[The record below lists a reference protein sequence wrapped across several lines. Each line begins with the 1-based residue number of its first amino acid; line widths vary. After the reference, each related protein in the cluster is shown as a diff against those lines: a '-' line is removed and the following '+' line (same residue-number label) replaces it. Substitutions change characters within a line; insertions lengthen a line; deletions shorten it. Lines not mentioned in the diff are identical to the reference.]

1 MSDSL
6 QPYRL
11 QHARL
16 PCPSLSPRICSDLCP
31 LSRWCHQTIS
41 SSVAL
46 FSYPLTFPKSGSFPR
61 SWVCPL
67 FLFSDFPKSGS
78 FPRSWLFPSGGQSIE
93 ASASAS
99 ALPMN
104 IQGWFPFRIDWFD
117 LVVRGTL
124 KSSPAPQF
132 KSVSS
137 LALNLLYG
145 PALTSIHDYMNLC
158 CQSDVSAF

>member
-61 SWVCPL
+61 SW
-67 FLFSDFPKSGS
+67 
-78 FPRSWLFPSGGQSIE
+78 LFPSGGQSIE

-117 LVVRGTL
+117 LVVQGTL

>member
-61 SWVCPL
+61 SW
-67 FLFSDFPKSGS
+67 
-78 FPRSWLFPSGGQSIE
+78 LFPSGGQSIE

-117 LVVRGTL
+117 LVVQGTL
-124 KSSPAPQF
+124 KSSPAAQF

>member
-61 SWVCPL
+61 SW
-67 FLFSDFPKSGS
+67 
-78 FPRSWLFPSGGQSIE
+78 LFPSGGQSIE

-99 ALPMN
+99 ALPMK

-117 LVVRGTL
+117 LLAVQRTL
-124 KSSPAPQF
+124 TC
-132 KSVSS
+132 
-137 LALNLLYG
+137 LLQHHNSK
-145 PALTSIHDYMNLC
+145 ASILQCSTFFMIQHTSIHNYWKNHNLDYMDLC
-158 CQSDVSAF
+158 QQSDVSAF